1 MTAQGGGGRRGLSTR
16 AVHAGEA
23 VERPAWRAAV
33 VPIYQTAPWSFDSVA
48 ELEQA
53 YAAERPGAL
62 YSRYGNPTVRA
73 FEEKVAALEGA
84 DDAVAFASGMAAIA
98 TTLATL
104 VRSGDRLLAAEEL
117 YGGTDGLL
125 AWSAARQPEA
135 AIERVPLARI
145 VERLEAEA
153 EGAAGGAR
161 TGAAAPLAAVF
172 LETPSNPL
180 LACCDLAA
188 VAARCRRL
196 GEAAGRPVPLVVDGT
211 FAPPPVQ
218 QALRLGADLVVHSAT
233 KLLAGHGDVT
243 AGVVAGAAEA
253 IAAIRASMIV
263 AGGCLD
269 PHAAFLVSRGVKT
282 LSLRLARQAENA
294 ERLARLAA
302 AHPAV
307 ARVHW
312 PGFDPVGRAQM
323 ASGGSML
330 ALDLAGGAA
339 AVATFAD
346 ALAVAR
352 IVPSL
357 GGVETG
363 VSIPARTSHRAL
375 DAHTRRARGIGD
387 GLVRLSCGIE
397 DGEDLE
403 EDVERALDAA
413 AAAAGTGGGTA
424 PGRRR

>member
-1 MTAQGGGGRRGLSTR
+1 MSARQGGGGPRGLSTR

-23 VERPAWRAAV
+23 VPRPAWRAAV
-33 VPIYQTAPWSFDSVA
+33 VPIYQTAPWTFDSVA

-53 YAAERPGAL
+53 YAGERVDAL

-73 FEEKVAALEGA
+73 LEEKVAALEGA

-98 TTLATL
+98 TTLAAL
-104 VRSGDRLLAAEEL
+104 LRSGDRLLAAEEL
-117 YGGTDGLL
+117 YGGTEGLL
-125 AWSAARQPEA
+125 AWSAERQPEA
-135 AIERVPLARI
+135 AVERVPLAKL

-153 EGAAGGAR
+153 ERPAGGGR
-161 TGAAAPLAAVF
+161 HGAAPLAAVF

-188 VAARCRRL
+188 VAAACRRL
-196 GEAAGRPVPLVVDGT
+196 GESAGRRVALVVDGT

-218 QALRLGADLVVHSAT
+218 QALRLGADLVIHSAT
-233 KLLAGHGDVT
+233 KLLAGHSDVT
-243 AGVVAGAAEA
+243 AGVVAGTGEA
-253 IAAIRASMIV
+253 ITAIRRAMIV
-263 AGGCLD
+263 NGGCLD
-269 PHAAFLVSRGVKT
+269 PHAAFLVSRGAKT
-282 LSLRLARQAENA
+282 LALRLARQAENA

-312 PGFDPVGRAQM
+312 PGFDPVARAQM
-323 ASGGSML
+323 SSGGSML

-339 AVATFAD
+339 AADAFVD
-346 ALAVAR
+346 ALAVVR
-352 IVPSL
+352 IIPSL

-363 VSIPARTSHRAL
+363 VSVPARTSHRGL
-375 DAHTRRARGIGD
+375 DPETRRARGIGD

-403 EDVERALDAA
+403 EDVERALGAA
-413 AAAAGTGGGTA
+413 AKAGSGA
-424 PGRRR
+424 PR

>member
-1 MTAQGGGGRRGLSTR
+1 MSAREGGGGGRGGLSTR

-23 VERPAWRAAV
+23 VPRPAWRAAV
-33 VPIYQTAPWSFDSVA
+33 VPIYQTAPWTFDSVA
-48 ELEQA
+48 ELERA
-53 YAAERPGAL
+53 YAGERVDAL

-73 FEEKVAALEGA
+73 LEEKVAALEGA

-98 TTLATL
+98 ATLATL
-104 VRSGDRLLAAEEL
+104 LGSGDRLLAAEEL

-125 AWSAARQPEA
+125 AWSAGRQPEA
-135 AIERVPLARI
+135 VIERVPLGKL

-153 EGAAGGAR
+153 ERPVPG
-161 TGAAAPLAAVF
+161 AAPLAAVF

-188 VAARCRRL
+188 VADRCRRL
-196 GEAAGRPVPLVVDGT
+196 GEAAGRRVVLVVDGT

-218 QALRLGADLVVHSAT
+218 QALALGADLVVHSAT
-233 KLLAGHGDVT
+233 KLLAGHSDVT
-243 AGVVAGAAEA
+243 AGVVAGAGEA
-253 IAAIRASMIV
+253 VAAIRRTMIV
-263 AGGCLD
+263 SGGCLD

-282 LSLRLARQAENA
+282 LSLRVARQAENA

-307 ARVHW
+307 ARVCW
-312 PGFDPVGRAQM
+312 PGFDPVARAQM
-323 ASGGSML
+323 TSGGSML
-330 ALDLAGGAA
+330 ALELAGGAA
-339 AVATFAD
+339 AADAFVD
-346 ALAVAR
+346 ALAVVR
-352 IVPSL
+352 IIPSL

-363 VSIPARTSHRAL
+363 VSIPARTSHRGL
-375 DAHTRRARGIGD
+375 DPETRRARGIGD

-413 AAAAGTGGGTA
+413 AASAGRAA
-424 PGRRR
+424 P